1 MSGVWVPVLASMKG
15 FIAEVNKG
23 AGQAAKSAGS
33 QLEKGLSNAGKAG
46 GQSAVESMA
55 KAMGNASSKVA
66 AARSKEAGA
75 AAELR
80 VAEEQL
86 AQVRDDSNASA
97 GQIMAAESKVEDARR
112 RQQSMSERLGAAE
125 KDLQAVRDGG
135 QARASSIVTAENR
148 VEDARLKSQKAAAD
162 VAVAEQKAQDA
173 RAAAQS
179 ASSRVT
185 AAEQAVTAAREAS
198 GEGSRDAVKAERD
211 LERAR
216 KDADK
221 TTVSVKK
228 AEGDVSKTRAQSET
242 ASEQLEVAELGLV
255 AAQDKAARSAREVS
269 EEVRGMEDSASSAGG
284 SIDGLVG
291 KIGGIAGAAAGIAG
305 VGATFAAGFDVSKEI
320 GLMNRQLGLT
330 GETAASLGDEVG
342 EVMRSGI
349 AGSADVAAGAVGSL
363 SSQFRYLGFEG
374 EQTAAELA
382 DNFIGF
388 SETFGV
394 SMEEATQTAGQLVV
408 NGLAGDVESAAD
420 MMTTAMQR
428 VPAAMRDE
436 MPEIINEYGTN
447 FRALGFSGEEAFSM
461 LVSQAD
467 KGKWALDKTGDA
479 LKEFTIRASDG
490 SKATSDAYAA
500 IGEDAEAM
508 ATSVAAGGDSARLA
522 LQYTAESL
530 MDIEDPAERAQHAIA
545 LFGTP
550 LEDLSVDQI
559 PQFLDALTQGEDRMG
574 GFAGSSQELADSV
587 SDSLQGRLNALKGT
601 VLDLAGDGFMKLWDA
616 GQKVADWAKNNQTW
630 LTPLIVT
637 VGAAAG
643 AWALW
648 TGAIKTWQMVTKI
661 ATGVQVAF
669 NAVMAAN
676 PIMLVV
682 MALAAVVA
690 GLTYFFT
697 KTETGKQIWQG
708 FMDAL
713 SSAWEWLTSV
723 FTPVFSWLGDVISS
737 VWSGIKTG
745 WDILWQGIQTAW
757 NSVLKPTFD
766 LLWTIVSTTLGV
778 IGTVILAPLLLA
790 WQALSWGIKAAWE
803 NWIKPAWEN
812 LQTVVQFMWQNVL
825 QPIFGFIKAGWS
837 LLGQGI
843 RAVYDS
849 VIKPAWDAV
858 SSAASWL
865 WNTVL
870 SPIFG
875 FIKAAWSGLGS
886 GIRSV
891 YDSIIKPAWDAV
903 ANAIQWLWNTIFSP
917 VVDRMKEAWGNLGS
931 GIRTVY
937 DSVISP
943 AFDALKNGLSRVKDF
958 FGSVVDGIKGVWD
971 RLRGILAKP
980 INFMIR
986 EVYNGGI
993 LKAWNTIAG
1002 FLPGL
1007 KKAEPAKEIG
1017 GYATGGRITG
1027 PGTGTSDDVLM
1038 WGSNGEHMLTAKE
1051 VELAGGHGTVYAMR
1065 DLLAAGQNFT
1075 MKDGRVYRDER
1086 NPSDNGPL
1094 LPAFKDG
1101 GEVRPAWEA
1110 KVEAGHEWAR
1120 QQNGKP
1126 YLTGSQW
1133 PAGGD
1138 CSGFMSAIAS
1148 VILGA
1153 EPNAGHW
1160 ATPAFPASQ
1169 GNNVRAGNQTWAA
1182 GLGQGFSIGMS
1193 GGPDSGGQGGHTA
1206 GTLSSVGS
1214 FSSVNVESGGG
1225 HGGVAYGG
1233 PAAGADD
1240 GQWRSGQYHLPIGAD
1255 GDFESAGGPS
1265 PAQKKGFLR
1274 DKVKGI
1280 FDDLLEPIKAAFAS
1294 AIGEPPP
1301 EWLAIPP
1308 KAMTSTK
1315 DKTIDFLFDRIE
1327 DLGSLVG
1334 KTYDAAKGMGSKMFE
1349 WGKSGLGWLGEKT
1362 GLYRDRGGWIP
1373 DGLSIVRNETGRP
1386 EAVLNWDQVKAVE
1399 RMIDNFGLGYN
1410 PVAEA
1415 EAILRGPTAPAA
1427 TNPAEVTPESAP
1439 ASPQAALTGG
1449 TQVAQQVFAEEM
1461 GDKSAL
1467 DMGVD
1472 ALFDFF
1478 GAGDSLTKKLLM
1490 TPANELAPTPEWYGK
1505 KEAADAATV
1514 TAGAVSTDELDV
1526 TATLD
1531 PESAS
1536 VATVPESY
1544 TAAEMPVERSESLV
1558 VPLDEIAPDRH
1569 KTPEWGMDFFVHE
1582 IVRQAQ
1588 DKGLPASGAKIGVAT
1603 SLVEVG
1609 DPLRM
1614 FASHKVPE
1622 SLNYRHDAVGS
1633 DGTSVGLFQQ
1643 QDNGAWGTVAQ
1654 RMDAYES
1661 AGLFFNEML
1670 SSFPNWESMDPGAV
1684 AQGVQRSAYPDRY
1697 ATQMGRAEQLVLD
1710 AGLYDTGGTLPDG
1723 ALAVNLSGSPEH
1735 VFTDQAMQDFVES
1748 SQLLA
1753 DAAADLSEYAAPS
1766 EPVIA
1771 APAVDAPTLD
1781 TSDDSAGSVTLV
1793 INLDGEQV
1801 LEKRVD
1807 AVEGRVEVNEKDIR
1821 AMKTERRAVDTA
1833 TRVLLA

>member
-33 QLEKGLSNAGKAG
+33 QLEKGLSDAGKAG
-46 GQSAVESMA
+46 GQSAAESMA

-211 LERAR
+211 LARAR

-408 NGLAGDVESAAD
+408 NGLAGDVEAAAD

-616 GQKVADWAKNNQTW
+616 GQKVADWAGKNGAW
-630 LTPLIVT
+630 LGPL
-637 VGAAAG
+637 AAG
-643 AWALW
+643 LGTLAGSVMLAA
-648 TGAIKTWQMVTKI
+648 GAIKTW
-661 ATGVQVAF
+661 
-669 NAVMAAN
+669 NAVMALYKTATAIATGDTLLFN
-676 PIMLVV
+676 MALKTNVIILVV
-682 MALAAVVA
+682 SAVAALVA
-690 GLTYFFT
+690 GLVVFFT
-697 KTETGKQIWQG
+697 KTETGKQIWQS

-713 SSAWEWLTSV
+713 STAWTWLKDV

-757 NSVLKPTFD
+757 TSVLKPTFD
-766 LLWTIVSTTLGV
+766 TLWTIVSTTLGI
-778 IGTVILAPLLLA
+778 IGTVILAPLLIA
-790 WQALSWGIKAAWE
+790 WNLLSAGIQAGWNNL
-803 NWIKPAWEN
+803 IKPAWDM
-812 LQTVVQFMWQNVL
+812 LAAGAQWLWSSVL
-825 QPIFGFIKAGWS
+825 QPIFGFISAGWS
-837 LLGQGI
+837 ALTDGIAWYWNNVTKPAWAALQAAAQWMWSNVLSPVFGFIEAGWEALSNGI
-843 RAVYDS
+843 RA
-849 VIKPAWDAV
+849 A
-858 SSAASWL
+858 
-865 WNTVL
+865 
-870 SPIFG
+870 
-875 FIKAAWSGLGS
+875 
-886 GIRSV
+886 

-903 ANAIQWLWNTIFSP
+903 GNALRALWDNVVSP
-917 VVDRMKEAWGNLGS
+917 VVTWIKDKWDDMGT
-931 GIRTVY
+931 GIRIVY

-980 INFMIR
+980 INFMIGT
-986 EVYNGGI
+986 VYNGGI
-993 LKAWNTIAG
+993 LKAWNTIAK
-1002 FLPGL
+1002 FIPGL
-1007 KKAEPAKEIG
+1007 NEASELGTIPEH
-1017 GYATGGRITG
+1017 ATGGRISG

-1038 WGSNGEHMLTAKE
+1038 WGSNGEHMWTEAE
-1051 VELAGGHGTVYAMR
+1051 VQKAGGHGAIYAMR
-1065 DLLAAGQNFT
+1065 EMIADGDAFTFDGHGGLVGLPNRTDNDAGDLAGAAPGLF
-1075 MKDGRVYRDER
+1075 
-1086 NPSDNGPL
+1086 
-1094 LPAFKDG
+1094 LPAFARG
-1101 GEVRPAWEA
+1101 GEIRPGWEDA
-1110 KVEAGHEWAR
+1110 VARGHEYAKKVAP
-1120 QQNGKP
+1120 GP
-1126 YLTGSQW
+1126 YVFGGSS
-1133 PAGGD
+1133 GGAPGGGTD
-1138 CSGFMSAIAS
+1138 CSGFMSEIAD
-1148 VILGA
+1148 VILGG
-1153 EPNAGHW
+1153 PGGQRKW
-1160 ATPAFPASQ
+1160 ATGSFPGPQQ
-1169 GNNVRAGNQTWAA
+1169 GAWES
-1182 GLGQGFSIGMS
+1182 GLGQGFSVGIIN
-1193 GGPDSGGQGGHTA
+1193 GGPGGGHTA
-1206 GTLSSVGS
+1206 GTLSAAGN
-1214 FSSVNVESGGG
+1214 FSDVNVESGGG
-1225 HGGVAYGG
+1225 TGQGATYGG
-1233 PAAGADD
+1233 AAVGAD
-1240 GQWRSGQYHLPIGAD
+1240 SGQFTEQHHLKIGAD
-1255 GDFESAGGPS
+1255 GEFVSGGGGGPS
-1265 PAQKKGFLR
+1265 PAEKKGSLR

-1280 FDDLLEPIKAAFAS
+1280 FDDLLEPIKAVFAS

-1327 DLGSLVG
+1327 DLGNLVG

-1349 WGKSGLGWLGEKT
+1349 WGKSGAGWVGDKVG
-1362 GLYRDRGGWIP
+1362 GLFRDRGGWIP

-1399 RMIDNFGLGYN
+1399 RMIDSFGLGYN
-1410 PVAEA
+1410 PVTEA
-1415 EAILRGPTAPAA
+1415 ESILRSA
-1427 TNPAEVTPESAP
+1427 TEGGSTPQEAV
-1439 ASPQAALTGG
+1439 QGG
-1449 TQVAQQVFAEEM
+1449 TQVAQHVFASEM

-1467 DMGVD
+1467 EIGAD

-1478 GAGDSLTKKLLM
+1478 GMGDSLTKKLTM
-1490 TPANELAPTPEWYGK
+1490 TPAKDLAPLPEWYGK
-1505 KEAADAATV
+1505 DQANDAATV
-1514 TAGAVSTDELDV
+1514 TTGAVTAEDIEV
-1526 TATLD
+1526 TAAVD
-1531 PESAS
+1531 PESEVVSAAS
-1536 VATVPESY
+1536 VAAAPVDDTEYVTLVEDLDTVDPN
-1544 TAAEMPVERSESLV
+1544 
-1558 VPLDEIAPDRH
+1558 RH

-1609 DPLRM
+1609 DPM
-1614 FASHKVPE
+1614 KMYASHAVPD
-1622 SLNYRHDAVGS
+1622 SLNYRHDAIGS
-1633 DGTSVGLFQQ
+1633 DNDSIGLFQQ
-1643 QDNGAWGTVAQ
+1643 RNNGAWGTTAD
-1654 RMDAYES
+1654 RMDPYRS
-1661 AGLFFNEML
+1661 AGMFFDAML
-1670 SSFPNWESMDPGAV
+1670 SKFPNWASMDPGAV
-1684 AQGVQRSAYPDRY
+1684 AQGVQVSAFPDKY
-1697 ATQMGRAEQLVLD
+1697 GQVMGRAEQLVLD